1 MRDAFEVWAPN
12 ACTLPVPERPLRV
25 AEFDLLFGHGLLDQ
39 HRLSPTVLRWT
50 LDAAAEPVARDLTR
64 RESACCSFF
73 TFDFRRDGDAVQLDV
88 QVPPA
93 QVTVLDALA
102 ARASIGLA
110 AT

>member
-1 MRDAFEVWAPN
+1 MTDALEVWAPE
-12 ACTLPVPERPLRV
+12 ACTLPVAERPLRV
-25 AEFDLLFGHGLLDQ
+25 EEFDQLFAHGLVDQ
-39 HRLSPTVLRWT
+39 DRVSPTMLRWT
-50 LDAAAEPVARDLTR
+50 LDARAEPVARDLTR
-64 RESACCSFF
+64 RETACCSFF
-73 TFDFRRDGDAVQLDV
+73 TFDFRRDGNAVLLDV